1 MVRLAHLSDIH
12 ISASPL
18 RWRRHDW
25 LSKRFTSW
33 INFRFMGRNYRF
45 KQADNVLRA
54 LMRDLEER
62 RVEHVIFSGDA
73 TAMGFDEEI
82 RRAAELLEVNRRPG
96 LAVPGNHD
104 YCTRAAARSGSFER
118 HFAPWQTGQRLDA
131 VYPFAQQVGPA
142 WLVAVNSVTGNVS
155 PWDASG
161 AVGAEQCA
169 RLEQLL
175 AQLSPGPRLLV
186 THYPICL
193 ANGRAENRY
202 HRLHDLAHVVQ
213 IASKGNVNAWLHGHR
228 HTPYV
233 LQPGEFAPFPVIC
246 SGSATQTGHWTYF
259 EYTVDEER
267 LQGVRRSFD
276 PQENCFR
283 ERETFELLFKTA

>member
-1 MVRLAHLSDIH
+1 MVRTGPSQRYSHFGLASALATARLAQQTLHELDQFSLHGPRLSLQ
-12 ISASPL
+12 AGGQRAESPDGAIL
-18 RWRRHDW
+18 R
-25 LSKRFTSW
+25 T
-33 INFRFMGRNYRF
+33 
-45 KQADNVLRA
+45 
-54 LMRDLEER
+54 R

-96 LAVPGNHD
+96 WRCRAITTIAPGLPRVP
-104 YCTRAAARSGSFER
+104 AASNAISLPGRPAS
-118 HFAPWQTGQRLDA
+118 ALDA

-161 AVGAEQCA
+161 AVGREQCA

-202 HRLHDLAHVVQ
+202 HRLHDLARRCADREQ
-213 IASKGNVNAWLHGHR
+213 G
-228 HTPYV
+228 
-233 LQPGEFAPFPVIC
+233 QC
-246 SGSATQTGHWTYF
+246 
-259 EYTVDEER
+259 ER
-267 LQGVRRSFD
+267 LAARPSPHAVCIATGRICAVSGH
-276 PQENCFR
+276 
-283 ERETFELLFKTA
+283 LLRQRHADGALDLF